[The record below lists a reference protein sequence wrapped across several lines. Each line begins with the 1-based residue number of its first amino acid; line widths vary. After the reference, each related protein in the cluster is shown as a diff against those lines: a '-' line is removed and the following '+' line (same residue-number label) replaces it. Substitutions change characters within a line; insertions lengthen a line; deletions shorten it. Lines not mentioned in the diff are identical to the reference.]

1 VTLGGDLFSKVDYF
15 RRPSAAAAQGGH
27 PQNSRPNSPPM
38 RHASVKRFRPHNV
51 TFTITNAGISR
62 SCCTSMGT
70 KEWELCCTTPASEK
84 AECRASRV
92 RSNFYYTIRL
102 VSRSIGELRSCIVG
116 ELAYEFDSSFR
127 IRIQRGWPMR
137 FRQKHAASEQRV
149 DRPAHRPLSSKK
161 RWLGIQL
168 SFPWQRFVNAGGA
181 ERKIREHRPG
191 RPLR

>member
-1 VTLGGDLFSKVDYF
+1 MQEY
-15 RRPSAAAAQGGH
+15 PAAAAHLWVRRNGNYVAQH
-27 PQNSRPNSPPM
+27 R
-38 RHASVKRFRPHNV
+38 RVKRPSVGHHGSAV
-51 TFTITNAGISR
+51 IFTIR
-62 SCCTSMGT
+62 FD
-70 KEWELCCTTPASEK
+70 EL
-84 AECRASRV
+84 AE
-92 RSNFYYTIRL
+92 
-102 VSRSIGELRSCIVG
+102 SIGELRSCIVG